1 MSMCGVR
8 PRAVLTLTLV
18 LVVAAL
24 SLGAEGQTAE
34 ETLAKGRE
42 VYSQQGPE
50 LALPIFEQ
58 ALDLYRKASDR
69 RGEAIVLGYIGNCH
83 KHLGDLSLAL
93 DFLNQ
98 ALSIKRQLGDK
109 LEEGKTL
116 SHLGLV
122 YWEMGDYK
130 QAIDQF
136 TRSIA
141 LAREI
146 GDRQLEGAALNNLSL
161 VYDEQGDYQRSLEQ
175 YQRALEFHRAT
186 NFPEGES
193 ATLGNIGGVYL
204 LLGRF
209 REAMRYYQQALAIS
223 ERLNLK
229 ASACQDLGNLAI
241 CHLGLGQ
248 VKEALSAFDR
258 ALTLAREGGLKKEE
272 ADWHK
277 GKGEALFQIG
287 KYNAALEEYD
297 RALRVYEQAGLKR
310 ELVEALNDL
319 GGLQILLGDAAS
331 AEKEFRRAVELARA
345 LGNPRGVTLNL
356 LALGNLEWRRKRYE
370 QAAALY
376 SQALAR
382 AREADDRTNMSA
394 SLIQLALTYPEL
406 GRYDDAIRDG
416 ENALQIARE
425 QETRVAEA
433 EALYALGE
441 TERRRGQLETALER
455 YAAGEEIARTL
466 GDPELDW
473 RLAYARG
480 LTLEQTNRLEDAV
493 AAYKRAVGIVE
504 AVRSQL
510 LEERYRAG
518 YIEDMFQVYVALVR
532 LLLKLDRPREAF
544 LYSEKLR
551 ARSYLDLLNH
561 ASAPVLDPA
570 RQEEENELRE
580 RIRRVERAIKEE
592 TAKPSPEQRRQ
603 ALELFSSELAGAERA
618 YQNLLDDLR
627 RSQPQYAAA
636 HALEVPSS
644 EDVQESLPA
653 GTGIIEYVIEEQ
665 GLAVFVVTKQALR
678 ATTVP
683 IREVDLESKVSL
695 LRDLIL
701 RADSDAWVKPAESLR
716 QTLIDPIEQAGWLE
730 GLSKLYVVPHGVL
743 HYLPLAMLPRAAPK
757 GRHFVMEDFAISY
770 LPAAAVLVNENNNQS
785 PESSLLALAPA
796 RARLQFAG
804 SEARSIAQYFPS
816 HRLVLLGSHA
826 TEGAFKRQADHYSVI
841 HFATHGFFNRLNPL
855 LSGVELEPD
864 RDDDGRL
871 EVHEILGLKLHAQL
885 VTLSACDTALGSGY
899 FTDVPP
905 GDDFVGLTRAFLY
918 AGSPSVLASLW
929 EVNDRSTLRL
939 MTTFYGH
946 LTKDD
951 KATALAEAQRD
962 LVRRGGRFSHPYY
975 WGPFVL
981 VGTMN

>member
-1 MSMCGVR
+1 MGRGRSLT
-8 PRAVLTLTLV
+8 ALTLTLLIV
-18 LVVAAL
+18 LAAPL
-24 SLGAEGQTAE
+24 LRAEGEAAGE
-34 ETLAKGRE
+34 ILARGRQ
-42 VYSQQGPE
+42 VYTEQGPE
-50 LALPIFEQ
+50 SGLPLFEQ
-58 ALDLYRKASDR
+58 ALDLYREASDR

-83 KHLGDLSLAL
+83 KRLGDLPLAL
-93 DFLNQ
+93 DYLNK
-98 ALSIKRQLGDK
+98 ALTIKRELGDK

-122 YWEMGDYK
+122 YWEMGDY
-130 QAIDQF
+130 QRAIDHL
-136 TRSIA
+136 TRSIS
-141 LAREI
+141 LAREL

-175 YQRALEFHRAT
+175 YQHALDLHRAT
-186 NFPEGES
+186 GFSEGES

-204 LLGRF
+204 FLGRF

-223 ERLNLK
+223 QRLNLK
-229 ASACQDLGNLAI
+229 PSASQDLGNLAL

-248 VKEALSAFDR
+248 VKEALSTFDR
-258 ALTLAREGGLKKEE
+258 ALTLAHEAGLKKEE
-272 ADWHK
+272 ADWRK
-277 GKGEALFQIG
+277 GKGEALFHVG
-287 KYNAALEEYD
+287 KYNAAMEEYD

-319 GGLQILLGDAAS
+319 GALQMLLGDATS

-370 QAAALY
+370 EAAALY

-382 AREADDRTNMSA
+382 AREADDRAQMAA
-394 SLIQLALTYPEL
+394 SLVQLALTYPEL
-406 GRYDDAIRDG
+406 NRYDEAIREG
-416 ENALQIARE
+416 EDALQIARE
-425 QETRVAEA
+425 QETRLAEA

-441 TERRRGQLETALER
+441 AERRRGRLDAALER
-455 YAAGEEIARTL
+455 YETGEEIVQSL
-466 GDPELDW
+466 GDPELGW
-473 RLAYARG
+473 RLAYAHG
-480 LTLEQTNRLEDAV
+480 LALEQADRPEDAV
-493 AAYKRAVGIVE
+493 AAYKRAVGIIE

-518 YIEDMFQVYVALVR
+518 YIEDKFQVYVALVR

-544 LYSEKLR
+544 LFSEKLR

-570 RQEEENELRE
+570 RQEEENELRA
-580 RIRRVERAIKEE
+580 RIRRLERAIKEE
-592 TAKPSPEQRRQ
+592 TTKPSPEQRRQ
-603 ALELFSSELAGAERA
+603 ALDLFSTELVAAERS

-636 HALEVPSS
+636 HALEIPSS
-644 EDVQESLPA
+644 EAVQESLPA

-665 GLAVFVVTKQALR
+665 GVAVFVVTGQALR

-683 IREVDLESKVSL
+683 IRAVDLESKVSL

-701 RADSDAWVKPAESLR
+701 NVDSDAWVKPAESLR
-716 QTLIDPIEQAGWLE
+716 QTLIDPLEEAGWLE

-743 HYLPLAMLPRAAPK
+743 HYLPLAILPHPSAG
-757 GRHFVMEDFAISY
+757 GRHFLMEDFAVSY
-770 LPAAAVLVNENNNQS
+770 LPAAAALVNGARSEDPEN
-785 PESSLLALAPA
+785 SLFALAPA
-796 RARLQFAG
+796 RARLRFAQ
-804 SEARSIAQYFPS
+804 SEAQSISEYFQAR
-816 HRLVLLGSHA
+816 RLVLLGARA
-826 TEGAFKRQADHYSVI
+826 TEGAFKRQADRYSVI
-841 HFATHGFFNRLNPL
+841 HLATHGFFNRLNPL

-864 RDDDGRL
+864 QDEDGRL
-871 EVHEILGLKLHAQL
+871 EVHEILGLRLHARL
-885 VTLSACDTALGSGY
+885 VTLSACDTALASGY
-899 FTDVPP
+899 FAEVPA

-929 EVNDRSTLRL
+929 EVNDRSTPRL
-939 MTTFYGH
+939 MRSFYSH
-946 LTKDD
+946 LAKTD
-951 KATALAEAQRD
+951 KATALVEAQRA
-962 LVRRGGRFSHPYY
+962 LVREGGRFSHPYF

-981 VGTMN
+981 VGMMN